1 MKRNFLR
8 HICFALIAILLVTF
22 TATAA
27 VLQQDDGGS
36 RKVKIK
42 VYLKMGKKG
51 EPKPAKTVQYCTS
64 FRSINKALDAANRI
78 NVANTKVFSGD
89 SKALEKE
96 LRSLGIAFK
105 LSKSMVRLRSSS

>member
-27 VLQQDDGGS
+27 VMQQDDGGS

-42 VYLKMGKKG
+42 VYLKMGKKWR
-51 EPKPAKTVQYCTS
+51 AKAC
-64 FRSINKALDAANRI
+64 K
-78 NVANTKVFSGD
+78 D
-89 SKALEKE
+89 SAVLYIIP
-96 LRSLGIAFK
+96 LYQ
-105 LSKSMVRLRSSS
+105 

>member
-36 RKVKIK
+36 RK
-42 VYLKMGKKG
+42 
-51 EPKPAKTVQYCTS
+51 
-64 FRSINKALDAANRI
+64 
-78 NVANTKVFSGD
+78 
-89 SKALEKE
+89 
-96 LRSLGIAFK
+96 
-105 LSKSMVRLRSSS
+105 